1 LGDAGSVK
9 PWDLTD
15 AIDAGD
21 SAKAIDMLHR
31 MTRSGEYHPLQVMA
45 LLHTHFSKLMR
56 LDGPELHSA
65 NDVLTLIGGKSEF
78 QGKKYLSQYRRIGSA
93 GISQAI
99 ALLAR
104 ADIDLRGGKDL
115 GEELTMEILVARL
128 CRMGASTRTNRPS
141 NSARPTS
148 PKRR

>member
-1 LGDAGSVK
+1 
-9 PWDLTD
+9 
-15 AIDAGD
+15 
-21 SAKAIDMLHR
+21 
-31 MTRSGEYHPLQVMA
+31 MA

-78 QGKKYLSQYRRIGSA
+78 QGKKYLNQYRRLGSA

-128 CRMGASTRTNRPS
+128 CRMGATNRTNRPS
-141 NSARPTS
+141 NSARTTS